1 MQYLSL
7 RLCLLQVFAENP
19 DLDASK
25 MWNCNES
32 GFPTDLS
39 KGKVVAPKVSGY
51 NHLFMLDYF
60 SSVLVLQER
69 CDGKLTSAFF
79 MQVKIGKGTK

>member
-1 MQYLSL
+1 M
-7 RLCLLQVFAENP
+7 FAENP

-25 MWNCNES
+25 VWNCDES

-39 KGKVVAPKVSGY
+39 KGKVIAPKLSGC

-60 SSVLVLQER
+60 SSILVLQEI
-69 CDGKLTSAFF
+69 CYGKLTSAKTVRVQDECIGVSRFWKQ
-79 MQVKIGKGTK
+79 QVT